1 MRLVDVEDLYCS
13 DCECKGRCEDL
24 MCDIKTMPAVD
35 PVHAAGGCYCRECKR
50 FEGDEFMKYCGEY
63 GGLVKPDDFCSRGQR
78 KIETVLPKSDAKVES
93 LGVNHVR
100 TD

>member
-1 MRLVDVEDLYCS
+1 MRLVDADVAKLYLNM
-13 DCECKGRCEDL
+13 DACEQIKL
-24 MCDIKTMPAVD
+24 MGTED

-78 KIETVLPKSDAKVES
+78 KEDDHEVS
-93 LGVNHVR
+93 
-100 TD
+100 

>member
-1 MRLVDVEDLYCS
+1 MRLGDLGALKKYMCELCNQDYSDEPCEPSNCVFYNAVEQAPT
-13 DCECKGRCEDL
+13 
-24 MCDIKTMPAVD
+24 ID

-78 KIETVLPKSDAKVES
+78 KEADHEIS
-93 LGVNHVR
+93 
-100 TD
+100 